1 MNFIKKNY
9 QHLIV
14 VLLFAVLS
22 VGYMFPILQGKEMQQ
37 SDKIQAYAGQS
48 EIYKYQKEKPGEYIG
63 WTNSMFGGTPT
74 YMVGGDY
81 AEGIFVKMQR
91 VVYYLLSVQGTY
103 IFLYLLGCYI
113 LCLALGMGIFP
124 SIITCIAFGFF
135 STNILIIEAG
145 HLAKVYA
152 LAFVPMMLA
161 GLVIGFR
168 KSVWLGAIV
177 FSIGLGF
184 EVNANHYQIT
194 YYSLFVIAILVMVEL
209 YNAVKDGRMKQFI
222 TASLLFGLVGI
233 TVVGTNTSRLWTTFD
248 FQKETIRGGSELTA
262 AKGEAKKEAEGL
274 DKDYAFEWSYGVLES
289 FTLLI
294 PNFSGGSRGD
304 LNEKSEVYK
313 NLTSL
318 GVGDED
324 ASNFTKNITTYWGDQ
339 RFVGG
344 TSYSGAIIC
353 FLFVL
358 SLFFID
364 KKNKIIFL
372 TAGAVCLLIAW
383 GKNLSAINF
392 LLFDYLP
399 LFNKFR
405 AVSMILSL
413 VQLCL
418 VIMAGLGL
426 QKIFSKKPTWETFK
440 KPFFISLGSTAGLCL
455 LFSILSSIFGYKSVN
470 DPQLLE
476 GLKQSFQNNESA
488 VNNLYSALKED
499 RASLLRTDALRSLVF
514 ILLAALT
521 IFLFVKDKLKN
532 VTLVG
537 TILAILVLIDLWGVD
552 RRYLNKDDFDT
563 RPAERSDLFTQS
575 PADIQI
581 LQDKDLS
588 YRIIDLTAAD
598 GPFTSAIAS
607 AFHKNIGG
615 YSAAKLKRYADILER
630 QLSKNNMVVLDM
642 FNTKYFIT
650 ADAKGGQIAQPNP
663 NALGNA
669 WFVKNI
675 KIVNNADEEMASL
688 DSIKPRETAFV
699 DAKFKVQ
706 VADFKGN
713 SNPEGMIKLTNYHP
727 NKLIYE
733 FNSPTAQA
741 VVFSEVFYKGNQDWI
756 SKIDGQV
763 KEHFRTDYL
772 FRGIV
777 VPAGKH
783 QIEFSFEPKSVI
795 QGRKYDQYANFAWI
809 LMIVGFGFMYWKNA
823 KSSSATMNI

>member
-9 QHLIV
+9 QHLIAII
-14 VLLFAVLS
+14 LFALLS

-37 SDKIQAYAGQS
+37 SDKVQAYAGQS
-48 EIYKYQKEKPGEYIG
+48 EIYKYQKENPGEYIG

-91 VVYYLLSVQGTY
+91 VVYYLLSIQGTY

-113 LCLALGMGIFP
+113 LSLALGMGIFP
-124 SIITCIAFGFF
+124 SLIASIGFGFF

-145 HLAKVYA
+145 HLAKIYA

-161 GLVIGFR
+161 GLVIGYR

-184 EVNANHYQIT
+184 EINANHYQIT
-194 YYSLFVIAILVMVEL
+194 YYSVFLIAILAIVEL
-209 YNAVKDGRMKQFI
+209 YNAIKESRIKQFI
-222 TASLLFGLVGI
+222 TASCLFVLIGVTI
-233 TVVGTNTSRLWTTFD
+233 VGTNTSRLWTIFD
-248 FQKETIRGGSELTA
+248 YQKETIRGGSELTA
-262 AKGEAKKEAEGL
+262 AKGETKKESEGL

-304 LNEKSEVYK
+304 LNEKSAVYK

-318 GVGDED
+318 GVGEED
-324 ASNFTKNITTYWGDQ
+324 ALNFTKNITTYWGDQ
-339 RFVGG
+339 MFVGG
-344 TSYSGAIIC
+344 TSYSGAIVC

-358 SLFFID
+358 SLFFVD

-372 TAGAVCLLIAW
+372 TAASLCLLIAW
-383 GKNLSAINF
+383 GKNLSALNY
-392 LLFDYLP
+392 LLFDYFP

-413 VQLCL
+413 VQLCM

-426 QKIFSKKPTWETFK
+426 QKIFTQKPTWAAFK
-440 KPFFISLGSTAGLCL
+440 KPFFISLGVTAGLCL
-455 LFSILSSIFGYKSVN
+455 LFSLLSSIFGYKSVN

-476 GLKQSFQNNESA
+476 GLKQSFQNNEGA

-499 RASLLRTDALRSLVF
+499 RASLLRADALRSLMF
-514 ILLAALT
+514 ILLAALA

-532 VTLVG
+532 VAVVG

-552 RRYLNKDDFDT
+552 KRYLNKEDFEA

-575 PADIQI
+575 PADAQI

-588 YRIIDLTAAD
+588 YRVIDFTVS
-598 GPFTSAIAS
+598 PFTNAMAS
-607 AFHKNIGG
+607 AFHKNMGG
-615 YSAAKLKRYADILER
+615 YSAVKLKRFADIIER
-630 QLSKNNMVVLDM
+630 QIAKNNMSVLDM

-650 ADAKGGQIAQPNP
+650 ADAKGVQVVQANP

-675 KIVNNADEEMASL
+675 KFVNNADEEMVAL

-699 DAKFKVQ
+699 DVKFKTQ
-706 VADFKGN
+706 VGDFKGN
-713 SNPEGMIKLTNYHP
+713 TNPEGTIKLTNYHP
-727 NKLIYE
+727 NKLVYE
-733 FNSPTAQA
+733 FNSPTAQT
-741 VVFSEVFYKGNQDWI
+741 VIFSEVFYKGNQDWI

-763 KEHFRTDYL
+763 KEHFRANYI
-772 FRGIV
+772 FRGII

-795 QGRKYDQYANFAWI
+795 EGRKYDQYANFAWI
-809 LMIVGFGFMYWKNA
+809 LMIVGFGFMYWRNDK
-823 KSSSATMNI
+823 KSI

>member
-1 MNFIKKNY
+1 MNFIKRNY
-9 QHLIV
+9 HHLIAIV
-14 VLLFAVLS
+14 LFAVLS

-37 SDKIQAYAGQS
+37 SDKVQAYAGQS

-81 AEGIFVKMQR
+81 AEGVFVKMQR
-91 VVYYLLSVQGTY
+91 VVYYLLSIQGTY

-124 SIITCIAFGFF
+124 SLISSIGFGFF
-135 STNILIIEAG
+135 TTNILIIEAG

-161 GLVIGFR
+161 GLVIGYR
-168 KSVWLGAIV
+168 KSIWLGAIV

-194 YYSLFVIAILVMVEL
+194 YYSVFVIAVLTIVEL
-209 YNAVKDGRMKQFI
+209 YNAIKANRIKHFI
-222 TASLLFGLVGI
+222 TASVLFILVGI
-233 TVVGTNTSRLWTTFD
+233 TIVGTNTSRLWTTFD
-248 FQKETIRGGSELTA
+248 YQKETIRGGSELTA
-262 AKGEAKKEAEGL
+262 TNGEPKKESEGL
-274 DKDYAFEWSYGVLES
+274 DKGYAFEWSYGVLES

-294 PNFSGGSRGD
+294 PNFSGGSHGD
-304 LNEKSEVYK
+304 LTEKSAVYK

-318 GVGDED
+318 GVGEED

-339 RFVGG
+339 MFVGG
-344 TSYSGAIIC
+344 TSYSGAIVC

-358 SLFFID
+358 SLFFVD
-364 KKNKIIFL
+364 KTNKIIFI
-372 TAGAVCLLIAW
+372 TAGSICLLIAW
-383 GKNLSAINF
+383 GKNFSALNY
-392 LLFDYLP
+392 LLFDYFP

-426 QKIFSKKPTWETFK
+426 QKIFTQKPTWEAFK
-440 KPFFISLGSTAGLCL
+440 KPFFISLGITAGLCL
-455 LFSILSSIFGYKSVN
+455 LFGLLSSIFGYKSVN
-470 DPQLLE
+470 DTQLLE
-476 GLKQSFQNNESA
+476 GLKQSFQNNEGA
-488 VNNLYSALKED
+488 VSNLYIALKED
-499 RASLLRTDALRSLVF
+499 RASLLRADAFRSLIF

-532 VTLVG
+532 VAVVG

-552 RRYLNKDDFDT
+552 KRYLNSEDFDA

-575 PADIQI
+575 PADAQI

-588 YRIIDLTAAD
+588 YRMIDFSVS
-598 GPFTSAIAS
+598 PFTNAMAS
-607 AFHKNIGG
+607 AFHKNMGG
-615 YSAAKLKRYADILER
+615 YSAAKLKRFADIIER
-630 QLSKNNMVVLDM
+630 QIAKNNMAVLDM

-650 ADAKGGQIAQPNP
+650 ADAKGGQVVQANP

-669 WFVKNI
+669 WFVKGL
-675 KIVNNADEEMASL
+675 KFVNNADEEMTAL

-699 DAKFKVQ
+699 DVKFKTQ
-706 VADFKGN
+706 VGSFKGN
-713 SNPEGMIKLTNYHP
+713 ANPEGTIKLTSYHP

-733 FNSPTAQA
+733 FNSPTEQA
-741 VVFSEVFYKGNQDWI
+741 VLFSEVFYKGNQDWI
-756 SKIDGQV
+756 SKIDGNV
-763 KEHFRTDYL
+763 KEHFRANYI
-772 FRGIV
+772 FRGMI

-795 QGRKYDQYANFAWI
+795 EGRKYDQYANFAWI
-809 LMIVGFGFMYWKNA
+809 LMLGVFGFMYWRNSKKENS
-823 KSSSATMNI
+823 KVN

>member
-9 QHLIV
+9 HHLIII
-14 VLLFAVLS
+14 LLFAVLS

-37 SDKIQAYAGQS
+37 SDKLQAYAGQS

-81 AEGIFVKMQR
+81 SEGIFVKMQR
-91 VVYYLLSVQGTY
+91 VVYYLFTIQGTY

-113 LCLALGMGIFP
+113 LCLSLGLGLFP
-124 SIITCIAFGFF
+124 SLIASIAFGFF

-145 HLAKVYA
+145 HLAKIYA

-161 GLVIGFR
+161 GLVIGYR
-168 KSVWLGAIV
+168 KSIWLGAIV

-184 EVNANHYQIT
+184 EINANHYQIT
-194 YYSLFVIAILVMVEL
+194 YYSVFLIAILGLTEF
-209 YNAVKDGRMKQFI
+209 YDAFKKGTIKKFI
-222 TASLLFGLVGI
+222 SATALFVLVGVAI
-233 TVVGTNTSRLWTTFD
+233 IGTNTSRLWTTFD
-248 FQKETIRGGSELTA
+248 FQKETIRGGSELTT
-262 AKGEAKKEAEGL
+262 AKGEAKKETGGL
-274 DKDYAFEWSYGVLES
+274 DKAYAFEWSYGVLES

-294 PNFSGGSRGD
+294 PNFSGGSQGD
-304 LNEKSEVYK
+304 LNEKSAVYK
-313 NLTSL
+313 NITSL
-318 GVGDED
+318 GVGED
-324 ASNFTKNITTYWGDQ
+324 DALNFTKSLTTYWGDQ
-339 RFVGG
+339 MFVGG
-344 TSYSGAIIC
+344 TSYAGAIVC

-358 SLFFID
+358 SLFFVD
-364 KKNKIIFL
+364 RKNKIIFV
-372 TAGAVCLLIAW
+372 TAAGLCLLIAW
-383 GKNLSAINF
+383 GKNFSALNY

-426 QKIFSKKPTWETFK
+426 QKIFTEKPTWEAFK
-440 KPFFISLGSTAGLCL
+440 KPFFISLGVTAGLCL
-455 LFSILSSIFGYKSVN
+455 IFGLLSSIFGYKSVN
-470 DPQLLE
+470 DAQLLE
-476 GLKQSFQNNESA
+476 SLKQSFQNNEGA
-488 VNNLYSALKED
+488 VNGLYIALKED
-499 RASLLRTDALRSLVF
+499 RASLLKADAFRSLIF
-514 ILLAALT
+514 ILLAALV

-532 VTLVG
+532 VAVVG
-537 TILAILVLIDLWGVD
+537 TILAVLVLIDLWGID
-552 RRYLNKDDFDT
+552 KRYLNSNDFDS

-575 PADIQI
+575 PADAQI

-588 YRIIDLTAAD
+588 YRVIDFTVS
-598 GPFTSAIAS
+598 PFTNAMAS
-607 AFHKNIGG
+607 AFHKNMGG
-615 YSAAKLKRYADILER
+615 YSATKLKRFADIIER
-630 QLSKNNMVVLDM
+630 QIAKNNMAVLDM

-650 ADAKGGQIAQPNP
+650 ADAKNASFVQLNP

-675 KIVNNADEEMASL
+675 QFINNADEEMAAL
-688 DSIKPRETAFV
+688 DSIKPREIAFV
-699 DAKFKVQ
+699 DAKFKIQ
-706 VADFKGN
+706 VGDFK
-713 SNPEGMIKLTNYHP
+713 SNTNLQGTIKLTSYHP

-733 FNSPTAQA
+733 YNSPTAQA
-741 VVFSEVFYKGNQDWI
+741 VIFSEVFYKGNQDWI

-763 KEHFRTDYL
+763 KEHFRANYI
-772 FRGIV
+772 FRGMI

-795 QGRKYDQYANFAWI
+795 QGKKYDQYANFAWI
-809 LMIVGFGFMYWKNA
+809 LMLVGSGFIYWKSS
-823 KSSSATMNI
+823 KSSSATVNI